1 MGERPKDEGVTSS
14 PAGTDPLSSEL
25 YRTLADAVPGGVFQ
39 LDTDGRVV
47 AVNDALVELTGYSR
61 EELVDAH
68 PSVFLENDSA
78 DRLDAEFQSR
88 QATGADDV
96 STLELTTR
104 AATGESIPCE
114 LRLNGV
120 SVDGTTRGAVC
131 AVRDVSDRLQR
142 DAELESVQDA
152 FESMASVLDEADVG
166 VFLLDSDF
174 EIVWADR
181 TIERFFDLDREAVV
195 GRDKRDVLEET
206 IADRVAD
213 PQSFVDVIRSSYED
227 NTVAERFEC
236 RLQSVDGTEERWLE
250 HRSNPI
256 TAGQYAGGRIELY
269 YDVTGRKRSE
279 VALYERE
286 EQLRTLVEAVDEYAI
301 FMLDTDGTVVTWN
314 TGAREIKGYTTD
326 DVVGEHF
333 STFYPEE
340 DAADGKP
347 ERLLATAREE
357 GQVEDEGWRV
367 RKDGSRFWANVVIT
381 AIRDD
386 GDLVGY
392 AKVTRDMTERREYEE
407 QLRRER
413 DQTEQLLRTSPIAIS
428 VRDADS
434 SLLLANHRARELFG
448 LTEPDLD
455 EGPES
460 LEEWTI
466 SHADGTPFSP
476 TDRPAVRV
484 LETGNQ
490 VLDQKVVVERPSG
503 DRLWLSVSAAPVFDD
518 GGDLQRII
526 TTAEDITGVKERE
539 QQLESE
545 LGELLGRISD
555 AFYALDEEYR
565 FTHVNERAEEL
576 LQASEEEL
584 LGESLW
590 EMFPEAAEVDE
601 VWDAFHTAMDTQE
614 QTSYELYFDLLDFW
628 VEANIYPSETGVSV
642 YFRDVTERI
651 EREQQLAESERRYRT
666 LAEHFP
672 NGVVMLFD
680 EDLRCTLAAGQAF
693 EHLPISADELEGQV
707 PAEMVDESAGRA
719 LESAFQEALDGT
731 EQMIEVEY
739 AGRQWSIHT
748 APITDVQGG
757 STAGMAMA
765 QDITER
771 NERIQKLEQF
781 ASVVSHG
788 LRNPLGIAQI
798 YTDMAR
804 QEGNPEDFDQI
815 EQSLDRMET
824 IIENLL
830 TTSREG
836 RTVSDPDHVSL
847 SETSVEAW
855 QNVETGEATLE
866 VDDDLERVLVD
877 EDQLHS
883 LFENL
888 FRNAVQY
895 GGEAVTVRVRSLE
908 DEPGFAVEDTGPGI
922 PAEKRDEVLQYGYTS
937 GSGTGIG
944 LAVVRDIAQA
954 HGWGVSITD
963 GEEGG
968 ARFEFRGLETA

>member
-1 MGERPKDEGVTSS
+1 MGERPETDEAESS
-14 PAGTDPLSSEL
+14 PPGADASFSEL
-25 YRTLADAVPGGVFQ
+25 YRTLVDAVPGGVCQ
-39 LDTDGRVV
+39 LDADGCLV
-47 AVNDALVELTGYSR
+47 AVDDALVELTGYDR
-61 EELVDAH
+61 EELVGAC
-68 PSVFLENDSA
+68 PSAFLTD
-78 DRLDAEFQSR
+78 DDAERLEAEFRSR
-88 QATGADDV
+88 LTTDA
-96 STLELTTR
+96 STLELAIRT
-104 AATGESIPCE
+104 ASGESIPCE
-114 LRLNGV
+114 LRLNVV
-120 SVDGTTRGAVC
+120 SAGGSSRGAVC
-131 AVRDVSDRLQR
+131 IARDASDRVR
-142 DAELESVQDA
+142 REAELESVQDA

-181 TIERFFDLDREAVV
+181 TIERFFDLDRENVV
-195 GRDKRDVLEET
+195 GRDKRNVLEET

-213 PQSFVDVIRSSYED
+213 PESFVDVIRSSYED
-227 NTVAERFEC
+227 NTAAERFEC
-236 RLQSVDGTEERWLE
+236 RLQSVDGAEERWLE

-269 YDVTGRKRSE
+269 YDVTDRKRSE

-301 FMLDTDGTVVTWN
+301 FMLDADGTVVTWN

-326 DVVGEHF
+326 DVVGDHF

-413 DQTEQLLRTSPIAIS
+413 DLTEQLLRTSPIAIS
-428 VRDADS
+428 VRDAEG

-448 LTEPDLD
+448 LTEPDLA
-455 EGPES
+455 EGSES

-466 SHADGTPFSP
+466 SHADGTSFSP
-476 TDRPAVRV
+476 SDRPAVRV

-503 DRLWLSVSAAPVFDD
+503 DRIWLSVSAAPVFDD

-539 QQLESE
+539 RQLESE
-545 LGELLGRISD
+545 LGELLGRVSD
-555 AFYALDEEYR
+555 AFYALDDEYR

-576 LQASEEEL
+576 LQANEDEL

-601 VWDAFHTAMDTQE
+601 VWDAFHTAMETQE
-614 QTSYELYFDLLDFW
+614 QTSYELYFEPLDFW
-628 VEANIYPSETGVSV
+628 VEANLYPSETGVSV

-651 EREQQLAESERRYRT
+651 EREQELAESERRYRT

-693 EHLPISADELEGQV
+693 ERLPLSVDGIEGRTPIEAIGGEAGELLEETYGDALEG
-707 PAEMVDESAGRA
+707 
-719 LESAFQEALDGT
+719 T
-731 EQMIEVEY
+731 ERSIEIEH
-739 AGRQWSIHT
+739 ADRQWAVHVV
-748 APITDVQGG
+748 PITTVEGE
-757 STAGMAMA
+757 SVAGLSMF
-765 QDITER
+765 QDITDR

-804 QEGNPEDFDQI
+804 REGNPEDFDQI

-836 RTVSDPDHVSL
+836 RNVSDPDPASL
-847 SETSVEAW
+847 AATTTAAW
-855 QNVETGEATLE
+855 QNVETAEATLE
-866 VDDDLERVLVD
+866 VGDDLGRVLVD

-908 DEPGFAVEDTGPGI
+908 DEPGFAVEDTGSGI

-954 HGWGVSITD
+954 HGWELSITE